1 MTTTSSIVMTRR
13 AHDTLMSL
21 LKRHLPDTTVWAY
34 GSRVK
39 GSARAQSDLDLVAFA
54 SPEQRL
60 SVFYLKEALE
70 ESNLPFRVDLLI
82 WDDIPASFHR
92 EIERDYVTLLS
103 PESDASE
110 ESE

>member
-1 MTTTSSIVMTRR
+1 MTTNSIVMTPR
-13 AHDTLMSL
+13 AYDTLLAL
-21 LKRHLPDTTVWAY
+21 LRRYLPDTTVWAY

-60 SVFYLKEALE
+60 SVFVLKEALE

-82 WDDIPASFHR
+82 WDDIPESFHR

-103 PESDASE
+103 PESAPPR
-110 ESE
+110 

>member
-1 MTTTSSIVMTRR
+1 MTTTSIVMTPR
-13 AHDTLMSL
+13 AYDTLLAL

-39 GSARAQSDLDLVAFA
+39 GNARAQSDLDLVAFA
-54 SPEQRL
+54 SPEQKL
-60 SVFYLKEALE
+60 SVFILKEALE
-70 ESNLPFRVDLLI
+70 ESDLPFRVDLLI
-82 WDDIPASFHR
+82 WDEIPASFHR

-103 PESDASE
+103 PETAPVG

>member
-1 MTTTSSIVMTRR
+1 MTTKSIVMTPR
-13 AHDTLMSL
+13 AYDTLLAL
-21 LKRHLPDTTVWAY
+21 LRRYLPDTTVWAY
-34 GSRVK
+34 GSRVN

-54 SPEQRL
+54 STEQRL
-60 SVFYLKEALE
+60 SVFLLKEALE

-103 PESDASE
+103 PESAPSE
-110 ESE
+110 VSE

>member
-1 MTTTSSIVMTRR
+1 MTTKSIVMTPR
-13 AHDTLMSL
+13 AYDTLHAL
-21 LKRHLPDTTVWAY
+21 LKRYLPDTTVWAY

-39 GSARAQSDLDLVAFA
+39 GRARAQSDLDLVAFA
-54 SPEQRL
+54 APEQRL
-60 SVFYLKEALE
+60 SVFLLKEALE

-103 PESDASE
+103 PETAPPA
-110 ESE
+110 ESK